1 MNIMDFN
8 YNYDVGDNQAQT
20 APNLKK
26 KKESTVTKKH
36 NSLEQHDTLKPLST
50 CPVLYVSQ

>member
-8 YNYDVGDNQAQT
+8 YNYVGDNQAQT

-26 KKESTVTKKH
+26 KKVSTVTKKH